1 MYAVNEDGIKTYMT
15 KGEIVEKVNK
25 WNPKIVKIIENP
37 DNEQQLRIYVDDFMF
52 INCWQMEEVTNE
64 DKIHI
69 IENVDCEN
77 SLYMK
82 DKKWENTLYWATNR
96 FDFGYLT
103 WDIRMDDWWIEEPNK
118 TKEKWT
124 KQHKALLNTKCFLS

>member
-82 DKKWENTLYWATNR
+82 DKN
-96 FDFGYLT
+96 
-103 WDIRMDDWWIEEPNK
+103 
-118 TKEKWT
+118 
-124 KQHKALLNTKCFLS
+124 